1 MMPLREHMQRVYDRV
16 RYLGQVIWAVNPR
29 VEPPSALVQ
38 LAEEVQEVLPLVSPP
53 ADFRRRLGSDLAL
66 AAQRN
71 MAGITVEYP
80 RSMRRRALFG
90 LSAGALMSM
99 LAIMIVLFHLWRS
112 RGAEG

>member
-53 ADFRRRLGSDLAL
+53 ADFRRRRGSDLAL
-66 AAQRN
+66 AAQR
-71 MAGITVEYP
+71 TVEYP